1 MPCLIDDYALIGDC
15 RTAALVGRDGSIDW
29 LCFPRFDADACF
41 AALLGTEE
49 NGFWKIGPSA
59 QVTRIRRAYRQGTL
73 TLETEMTT
81 DEGSI
86 VIVDFMAVGE
96 RNPAVVRIV
105 VGTAGKVHVR
115 SELALRFG
123 MGKLV
128 PWVQRAEAGI
138 QAVAGPDLV
147 RLVSPVR
154 HRGEKL
160 RSVADVVVCEGDRV
174 PFVLSWA
181 PSHEGLPP
189 LVDAETALAHCDA
202 VWRGW
207 SSRCCDRGPYADQ
220 VSRSLI
226 TLKALT
232 YAPTG
237 GIVAAPTTSLP
248 EEIGGVRNWDYRYCW
263 VRDATYTLYAF
274 ISAGYTDEARAWRDW
289 LLRAA
294 AGSPSQLQILYG
306 IAGERRLPE
315 LEADWLPGYEGSRPV
330 RIGNAAAE
338 QTQLDV
344 YGELMDTLH
353 LSHKSGLDP
362 TDAGWNLQR
371 ALVRHLE
378 TEWRKPDHGIWEVRG
393 PKRHFVH
400 SKVMCWVAFDRAVKS
415 IERWN
420 LEGPLEE
427 WRRIRDEI
435 HREVCE
441 QGFDRELRSF
451 VQYYGSKEPDASLLQ
466 LPIVGFLAPED
477 PRVVGTVRF
486 IEKTLMRDG
495 LVERYVTRPGID
507 GLPEGEGAF
516 LACSFWYVDAL
527 VLLGRY
533 EEARAHFER
542 LLALTND
549 VGLLAEEYD
558 TRERRMVGNFPQALS
573 HVALVNSAL
582 NLSRALGPAR
592 DRRAA

>member
-1 MPCLIDDYALIGDC
+1 MPCRIEDYALIGDC

-49 NGFWKIGPSA
+49 NGFWKIAPTEQA
-59 QVTRIRRAYRQGTL
+59 RVRRAYREHTL
-73 TLETEMTT
+73 TLETELTT
-81 DEGSI
+81 EQGTI
-86 VIVDFMAVGE
+86 VIVDFMALGQTH
-96 RNPAVVRIV
+96 PALVRMV
-105 VGTAGKVHVR
+105 VGKRGTVRVR

-128 PWVQRAEAGI
+128 PWVQRLEGGI

-147 RLVSPVR
+147 RLSSPVR
-154 HRGEKL
+154 HHGQDL
-160 RSVADVVVCEGDRV
+160 RSIAEIVVSEGDRI

-181 PSHEGLPP
+181 PSHDGAPP
-189 LVDAETALAHCDA
+189 LLDPEAELARCDEI
-202 VWRGW
+202 WRGW
-207 SSRCCDRGPYADQ
+207 ASRCTGAGPYAAM
-220 VSRSLI
+220 VERSLI

-263 VRDATYTLYAF
+263 VRDATFTLYALL
-274 ISAGYTDEARAWRDW
+274 SAGYTEEARAWRDW

-315 LEADWLPGYEGSRPV
+315 LEADWLPGYEGSKPV

-378 TEWRKPDHGIWEVRG
+378 TRWREPDHGIWEVRG

-415 IERWN
+415 MERWN
-420 LEGPLEE
+420 LEGPLDE
-427 WRRIRDEI
+427 WRKIRDEI
-435 HREVCE
+435 HHEVCT
-441 QGFDRELRSF
+441 QGFDHELGSF

-486 IEKTLMRDG
+486 IEKTLIRDN
-495 LVERYVTRPGID
+495 LVERYITRPGVD
-507 GLPEGEGAF
+507 GLPVGEGAF

-527 VLLGRY
+527 VLLGRH
-533 EEARAHFER
+533 EEARAHFDR
-542 LLALTND
+542 LIALAND

-558 TRERRMVGNFPQALS
+558 AKEKRMVGNFPQALS

-582 NLSRALGPAR
+582 NISRALGPAR